1 MGAVKQMLIEE
12 WEDERNEQVREWL
25 MEKLGRPVTQAEID
39 AAWSDFELDE
49 AYQQALDKD
58 D

>member
-1 MGAVKQMLIEE
+1 MGAVKDMLIEE
-12 WEDERNEQVREWL
+12 WEEERNEQAREWL
-25 MEKLGRPVTQAEID
+25 QAKLGRPVTQQEID

-49 AYQQALDKD
+49 AFQQALDKD